1 MKIAGFIFLFFLT
14 SCLEA
19 KVEPIERLGV
29 YGDGLNIEGGLI
41 PRRSLKSHQI
51 WANVCFV
58 LDRPLIDKTDLDEIT
73 ADNPYRL
80 KESSI
85 PSYNECRAALIQALI
100 MKYYLAKQDCG
111 HIILNVH
118 RNSSGPRHL
127 DDLETILIKCLGEM
141 DIHKIAPRKFQCG
154 STTLELQYGT
164 KNLSGYDHAD
174 IVISISLVAG
184 FNSEWP
190 AGTAII
196 ASKFTPFDVH
206 SMIVAESG
214 AFEIDNHL
222 KSAIDDLL
230 SLQSTRLIDNINRE
244 FHSPNLAKSGL
255 KACRLTKR
263 DFKEGRMLQ
272 VSGMFYPKQIPSTFE
287 VY

>member
-1 MKIAGFIFLFFLT
+1 MKIAGFIFLLFLA
-14 SCLEA
+14 SSIEA
-19 KVEPIERLGV
+19 KIEPIERLGV
-29 YGDGLNIEGGLI
+29 YGDGLNMEGGLI
-41 PRRSLKSHQI
+41 PRRSLKDHQI

-73 ADNPYRL
+73 ASNPYRL

-85 PSYNECRAALIQALI
+85 PGYNECRAALVQALI
-100 MKYYLAKQDCG
+100 MKYYLAKQNYG

-127 DDLETILIKCLGEM
+127 DDLETILIKCLDEM
-141 DIHKIAPRKFQCG
+141 DIHKAGPRKFQCG
-154 STTLELQYGT
+154 STTLELQSGT
-164 KNLSGYDHAD
+164 KNLSGYEHAD
-174 IVISISLVAG
+174 VVISISLVAG
-184 FNSEWP
+184 FNPEWP

-196 ASKFTPFDVH
+196 PSKFTPFDVH

-214 AFEIDNHL
+214 TFETNNHL
-222 KSAIDDLL
+222 RFAIDDVL
-230 SLQSTRLIDNINRE
+230 SLQSKHLIDNINRE
-244 FHSPNLAKSGL
+244 FHSPNPEKANL
-255 KACRLTKR
+255 KTARLTKK

-272 VSGMFYPKQIPSTFE
+272 VSGMFYPKQIPTTFE